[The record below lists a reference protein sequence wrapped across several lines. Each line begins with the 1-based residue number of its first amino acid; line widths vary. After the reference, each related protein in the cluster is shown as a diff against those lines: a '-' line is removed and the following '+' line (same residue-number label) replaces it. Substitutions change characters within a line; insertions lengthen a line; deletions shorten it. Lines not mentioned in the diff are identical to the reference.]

1 MLNPKSIAVVL
12 LTSYPAWYSGRVK
25 SVGDVDKIRGD
36 LAIQMIRTGKV
47 KGYRVIVGDWAS
59 SVEFIDRVD
68 KIGKIILFKREHKG
82 RDLGRRKAYLLAAG
96 FKDTKIILKTEPEK
110 VSIVEKFI
118 SQIILPIINRE
129 ADIVI
134 ANRNPI
140 LFRETYP
147 GFMWKSEMA
156 GNKVYINLLR
166 RLCKLRQGQNFDIFF
181 GPIAF
186 RNHPRVL
193 RLFLERYKYVSPTVV
208 STDRYG
214 EPGELSNCYLF
225 PIVKA
230 LYPKSQKQNEEYI
243 KNGSIGKFKKKRNGQ
258 YIAIIEDLKYFRSYL
273 TKYSDNILN
282 RIYGA

>member
-1 MLNPKSIAVVL
+1 
-12 LTSYPAWYSGRVK
+12 
-25 SVGDVDKIRGD
+25 
-36 LAIQMIRTGKV
+36 
-47 KGYRVIVGDWAS
+47 
-59 SVEFIDRVD
+59 
-68 KIGKIILFKREHKG
+68 
-82 RDLGRRKAYLLAAG
+82 LLAAG